1 MKGSMDMR
9 NTIAWGCALA
19 LILTAAPAAHAGAP
33 AADREGWPATRAGQL
48 AHRWVAAFDAG
59 EKEMKACLAEI
70 MSTDALTKKP
80 MLSRVERYR
89 DLKERFGSL
98 TLVSVDKSEAASLE
112 VTLAA
117 ADLSSHH
124 FVFHLEAKPPYKLE
138 QVGMMEGMHA
148 GMGSFFH
155 H

>member
-1 MKGSMDMR
+1 MQK
-9 NTIAWGCALA
+9 IVIWGCAVVLMLA
-19 LILTAAPAAHAGAP
+19 AAPVARAGAP

-59 EKEMKACLAEI
+59 EKEMKACLADI
-70 MSTDALTKKP
+70 MAADALTKKP
-80 MLSRVERYR
+80 ILSRVERYR

-98 TLVSVDKSEAASLE
+98 TLVSVDKNEAASIE

-117 ADLSSHH
+117 ADLSTHH
-124 FVFHLEAKPPYKLE
+124 FVFHLEPKPPYKLE
-138 QVGMMEGMHA
+138 QVGMMEGIHA
-148 GMGSFFH
+148 GLGSFFH